1 MKKFTAIILTLIIA
15 CLAFTA
21 CSKKGSEIPVDT
33 DTATETALPEAAIP
47 GSALP
52 EAFTALMNAIVEVKA
67 GSAGT
72 SLRAEEAA
80 KTLVE
85 YAYANSTGSDS
96 GAFEVLTKGWFTT
109 ADISVDDFRLCFE
122 ATVDAVPEEDMT
134 DVAVLNVING
144 ITAALDSMKPAEA
157 EKTAGAVSEDRQYTS
172 LEELN
177 KVFGS
182 NLCKP
187 AVMGVSDEE
196 YEVKT
201 VNGIKVA
208 EYEFSVN
215 GVEYEFRASDS
226 TEDIIGINEDG
237 DSEYPDSN
245 DKPAFKQT
253 AEHFMAWWLAGD
265 IQYAIITDADEIEYE
280 TFKGIVEEMVNSVKA

>member
-1 MKKFTAIILTLIIA
+1 MKKLTAIILTLVIA
-15 CLAFTA
+15 CLVFTG
-21 CSKKGSEIPVDT
+21 CSKKNSEIPVES
-33 DTATETALPEAAIP
+33 DTATETTLGEAVIP
-47 GSALP
+47 DSALP
-52 EAFTALMNAIVEVKA
+52 AEFTALMKAVVEVKA

-85 YAYANSTGSDS
+85 YAYANSEGSDS

-109 ADISVDDFRLCFE
+109 ADISVEDFRLCFDAVVE
-122 ATVDAVPEEDMT
+122 AVPEEDMT
-134 DVAVLNVING
+134 DVSVLNVING
-144 ITAALDSMKPAEA
+144 ITAALDSMKPAETESTASVA
-157 EKTAGAVSEDRQYTS
+157 ENGEYAS

-187 AVMGVSDEE
+187 AVMGVTDEE
-196 YEVKT
+196 FEVKT

-215 GVEYEFRASDS
+215 GVEYEFRAADT

-237 DSEYPDSN
+237 DTEYPDSN

-253 AEHFMAWWLAGD
+253 AEHFTAWWLAGD
-265 IQYAIITDADEIEYE
+265 IQYAIIADADEIEYE
-280 TFKGIVEEMVNSVKA
+280 TFKGVVEEMANAVA